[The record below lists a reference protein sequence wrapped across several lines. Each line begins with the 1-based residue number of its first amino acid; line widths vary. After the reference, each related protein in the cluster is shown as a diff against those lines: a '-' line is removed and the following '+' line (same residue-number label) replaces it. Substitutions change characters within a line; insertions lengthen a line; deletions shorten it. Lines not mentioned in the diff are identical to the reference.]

1 MIKKISTIK
10 VKLGTDGTLDL
21 IECPVKLYKDSYNN
35 IKLSCLV
42 PETEQ
47 TTDNVILKVYASSYN
62 TSGDKVWTSQTY
74 NLPYSEDLT
83 IDGFVYRKFVDYI
96 PQEFCQQAGDLTLTF
111 AYEQTNGEDET
122 TEIITSGDLTL
133 YIDGQGLNSNSI
145 KISAYDQTVAKVN
158 NLAINK
164 VDKVPTAVSGN
175 LASFVDG
182 GGVKDS
188 GIPAEFVGDNKEYVD
203 NGDASTLQSAKV
215 YTDDKV
221 NAEASTRSDA
231 DTALSTRLTSAEN
244 NISTLNTSKA
254 DKSELPT
261 KTSDLT
267 NDSGFI
273 DNTVNNLVNYTL
285 SAGVGA
291 KLQLSINTTNY
302 IMTIS
307 LLNAN
312 DDVLSTQTID
322 FPLESMVVGA
332 SYANGTL
339 TLTLQNGQ
347 TLDIDISDIIDG
359 LVPES
364 RTINGK
370 PLSSNIILTNTD
382 VGAPSVNDL
391 NNGLASKIN
400 INQGSSNAGK
410 ILTVGADGIVSPES
424 AGTAGTAVE
433 VNGVLQTEISF
444 NSDPQTQL
452 NNKVDKVQ
460 GKGLST
466 NDFSNAE
473 KEKLNNTLSKIG
485 GETGTSFVL
494 SSNGNNFYSHTTA
507 GTVIGTSNEALTLR
521 GMSSNP
527 TYIDDDNNVQNIVLQ
542 RDLLNKIY
550 PIGSIYMSYNQISP
564 ASFLGGTWTQITDRF
579 LLSAGS
585 LYTAGSTGGEATHTL
600 IISEMPSHSHTMT
613 AGITMSNSHNH
624 NTSNGANVIA
634 MCPTNASNV
643 NLTPQSNITGEGQAH
658 NNMPPYLVVYMWR
671 RTE

>member
-21 IECPVKLYKDSYNN
+21 IECPVKLHKDSYNN

-47 TTDNVILKVYASSYN
+47 TTDNAILKVYASSYN

-83 IDGFVYRKFVDYI
+83 IDGFVYGEFVDYI
-96 PQEFCQQAGDLTLTF
+96 PQEFCQQAGNLTLTF
-111 AYEQTNGEDET
+111 AYEQTNGEDEA

-158 NLAINK
+158 NLAMNK

-182 GGVKDS
+182 GGVEDS

-231 DTALSTRLTSAEN
+231 DTALSNRLATTEN

-254 DKSELPT
+254 DKTELPT

-267 NDSGFI
+267 NNSGFI
-273 DNTVNNLVNYTL
+273 DNTVSNLVNYTL
-285 SAGVGA
+285 STGVGS
-291 KLQLSINTTNY
+291 KIQLSINTTNY
-302 IMTIS
+302 IMTAS

-322 FPLESMVVGA
+322 FPLESMVINA

-347 TLDIDISDIIDG
+347 TLDIDISDIVDG

-391 NNGLASKIN
+391 NYGLTTKIN

-424 AGTAGTAVE
+424 AGSGGTAIE
-433 VNGVLQTEISF
+433 INGVLQTEISF

-452 NNKVDKVQ
+452 NNKVDKEE

-466 NDFSNAE
+466 NDYTTGEKNKLANIEAGAQVNVLPDDALSTTSTNAVQN
-473 KEKLNNTLSKIG
+473 KVVTQALNEKLST
-485 GETGTSFVL
+485 
-494 SSNGNNFYSHTTA
+494 
-507 GTVIGTSNEALTLR
+507 NE
-521 GMSSNP
+521 
-527 TYIDDDNNVQNIVLQ
+527 
-542 RDLLNKIY
+542 LLDKIY
-550 PIGSIYMSYNQISP
+550 PVGSIYMSYNQISP